1 MSTSLDLISVGRISL
16 DFYANESN
24 VGFKDVKTFSMSI
37 GGSPTNV
44 AIAAAKLGN
53 KSAIITNIGRDSFT
67 DYILGKLKVFNVDTS
82 YVGIDESQFSP
93 AVFAAMDDPYNPTI
107 FFNRPQNAP
116 DTKILANQVS
126 EQVIKSA
133 KVFWVSACALATG
146 ETAKSIK
153 GWLLARNLQGQT
165 VLDLDYRP
173 TFWQSES
180 MARTVTM
187 KAIES
192 SNILVGNRK
201 EFEVATGLTDPDQI
215 SKKFL
220 GKQVSLVIVKLG
232 ENGVYIA
239 NKETNLVVKPIKVD
253 VRCGLGAGDA
263 FGGMLVHGLI
273 RSWDIEK
280 IGNYANASGAIVA
293 SRLLCSDAMP
303 SFDEVQDL
311 VSGVLS

>member
-1 MSTSLDLISVGRISL
+1 MSTPLDLISVGRISL

-53 KSAIITNIGRDSFT
+53 KSAIVTNVGKDAFT
-67 DYILGKLKVFNVDTS
+67 DYILGKLTEFNVDTS
-82 YVGIDESQFSP
+82 FVGVDDSQFSP

-107 FFNRPQNAP
+107 FFNRPLNAP
-116 DTKILANQVS
+116 DTKITRDRVS
-126 EQVIKSA
+126 ESA
-133 KVFWVSACALATG
+133 ITSTKVLWASACALSTG
-146 ETAKSIK
+146 ETSKSIQS
-153 GWLLARNLQGQT
+153 WLETRNLQGQT

-173 TFWQSES
+173 TFWESES
-180 MARTVTM
+180 VARSVTS
-187 KAIES
+187 KAIAG

-201 EFEVATGLTDPDQI
+201 EFEVATGLTQPDQI

-220 GKQVSLVIVKLG
+220 GNHISLVIVKLG

-239 NKETNLVVKPIKVD
+239 NKEANLVVKPIKVQ

-303 SFDEVQDL
+303 NFDEVQNL
-311 VSGVLS
+311 VAGVLN

>member
-1 MSTSLDLISVGRISL
+1 
-16 DFYANESN
+16 
-24 VGFKDVKTFSMSI
+24 
-37 GGSPTNV
+37 
-44 AIAAAKLGN
+44 
-53 KSAIITNIGRDSFT
+53 
-67 DYILGKLKVFNVDTS
+67 
-82 YVGIDESQFSP
+82 
-93 AVFAAMDDPYNPTI
+93 
-107 FFNRPQNAP
+107 
-116 DTKILANQVS
+116 
-126 EQVIKSA
+126 
-133 KVFWVSACALATG
+133 
-146 ETAKSIK
+146 
-153 GWLLARNLQGQT
+153 

-180 MARTVTM
+180 IARTVTM

-239 NKETNLVVKPIKVD
+239 SKETNLVVKPIKVD

-273 RSWDIEK
+273 KSWEIEK

-303 SFDEVQDL
+303 SFNEVEDL

>member
-1 MSTSLDLISVGRISL
+1 MNQSLDLISVGRISL

-44 AIAAAKLGN
+44 AISSARLGN
-53 KSAIITNIGRDSFT
+53 NSAVATNIGRDAFT
-67 DYILGKLKVFNVDTS
+67 EYILGKLTEFKVDTR

-93 AVFAAMDDPYNPTI
+93 AVFAAMDDPFNPTI
-107 FFNRPQNAP
+107 FFNRSPEAP
-116 DTKILANQVS
+116 DTKIKRDRITDA
-126 EQVIKSA
+126 EIKST

-146 ETAKSIK
+146 ETAKSIQD
-153 GWLLARNLQGQT
+153 WLVTRSLSGHT

-173 TFWQSES
+173 SFWENES
-180 MARTVTM
+180 IAKSVT
-187 KAIES
+187 KRAIDS

-215 SKKFL
+215 RKNFL
-220 GKQVSLVIVKLG
+220 GQQINLVIVKLG
-232 ENGVYIA
+232 ENGVYLA
-239 NKETNLVVKPIKVD
+239 NKEESFIAKPIKVD

-263 FGGMLVHGLI
+263 FGGMLVHGLKN
-273 RSWDIEK
+273 SWPLQK
-280 IGNYANASGAIVA
+280 IGNYANAAGAIVA

-303 SFDEVQDL
+303 TLNEVENL
-311 VSGVLS
+311 VKGVGK

>member
-1 MSTSLDLISVGRISL
+1 
-16 DFYANESN
+16 
-24 VGFKDVKTFSMSI
+24 
-37 GGSPTNV
+37 
-44 AIAAAKLGN
+44 
-53 KSAIITNIGRDSFT
+53 
-67 DYILGKLKVFNVDTS
+67 
-82 YVGIDESQFSP
+82 
-93 AVFAAMDDPYNPTI
+93 
-107 FFNRPQNAP
+107 
-116 DTKILANQVS
+116 
-126 EQVIKSA
+126 
-133 KVFWVSACALATG
+133 
-146 ETAKSIK
+146 
-153 GWLLARNLQGQT
+153 
-165 VLDLDYRP
+165 
-173 TFWQSES
+173 
-180 MARTVTM
+180 M

-239 NKETNLVVKPIKVD
+239 SKETNLVVKPIKVD

-273 RSWDIEK
+273 KSWEIEK

-303 SFDEVQDL
+303 SFNEVEDL

>member
-1 MSTSLDLISVGRISL
+1 
-16 DFYANESN
+16 
-24 VGFKDVKTFSMSI
+24 
-37 GGSPTNV
+37 
-44 AIAAAKLGN
+44 
-53 KSAIITNIGRDSFT
+53 
-67 DYILGKLKVFNVDTS
+67 
-82 YVGIDESQFSP
+82 
-93 AVFAAMDDPYNPTI
+93 
-107 FFNRPQNAP
+107 
-116 DTKILANQVS
+116 
-126 EQVIKSA
+126 
-133 KVFWVSACALATG
+133 
-146 ETAKSIK
+146 
-153 GWLLARNLQGQT
+153 
-165 VLDLDYRP
+165 
-173 TFWQSES
+173 
-180 MARTVTM
+180 M

>member
-1 MSTSLDLISVGRISL
+1 
-16 DFYANESN
+16 
-24 VGFKDVKTFSMSI
+24 
-37 GGSPTNV
+37 
-44 AIAAAKLGN
+44 
-53 KSAIITNIGRDSFT
+53 
-67 DYILGKLKVFNVDTS
+67 VDTS

-133 KVFWVSACALATG
+133 KVFWASACALATG
-146 ETAKSIK
+146 ETAKSIQ

-303 SFDEVQDL
+303 SFDEVQGL